1 MKKLLLIILAVV
13 MAPLGMM
20 AQDDM
25 YYVPK
30 KADKEKKTTKP
41 AVVDDPVPMTMSV
54 DEYNRRHMKSSYEII
69 GTDSVGNDI
78 IEFTPGDGSYP
89 KVDTVFVIKNYT
101 DEDDYYYSARMG
113 LFDDYYGWWNP
124 YLYGYLGYRWGHYF
138 DCWYPWYHPWAYG
151 LYDPWFNGWY
161 YGYYPGAWGYYGW
174 WNPWYYGYTGY
185 WGYGYCFCC
194 GQALE
199 W

>member
-13 MAPLGMM
+13 MAPIGMM

-30 KADKEKKTTKP
+30 KSDKVKKTEAQKEVLDEPKP
-41 AVVDDPVPMTMSV
+41 MNMSV
-54 DEYNRRHMKSSYEII
+54 DEYNRRHMKSSYEVI

-89 KVDTVFVIKNYT
+89 KVDTVFVYKNYT

-138 DCWYPWYHPWAYG
+138 GCWYPWYHPWAYG
-151 LYDPWFNGWY
+151 LYDPWFKI
-161 YGYYPGAWGYYGW
+161 
-174 WNPWYYGYTGY
+174 
-185 WGYGYCFCC
+185 C
-194 GQALE
+194 GPSLS
-199 W
+199 

>member
-13 MAPLGMM
+13 MAPIGMM

-30 KADKEKKTTKP
+30 KSDKVKKTEAQKEVLDEPKP
-41 AVVDDPVPMTMSV
+41 MNMSV
-54 DEYNRRHMKSSYEII
+54 DEYNRRHMKSSYEVI

-89 KVDTVFVIKNYT
+89 KVDTVFVYKNYT

-138 DCWYPWYHPWAYG
+138 GC
-151 LYDPWFNGWY
+151 
-161 YGYYPGAWGYYGW
+161 
-174 WNPWYYGYTGY
+174 
-185 WGYGYCFCC
+185 
-194 GQALE
+194 
-199 W
+199 